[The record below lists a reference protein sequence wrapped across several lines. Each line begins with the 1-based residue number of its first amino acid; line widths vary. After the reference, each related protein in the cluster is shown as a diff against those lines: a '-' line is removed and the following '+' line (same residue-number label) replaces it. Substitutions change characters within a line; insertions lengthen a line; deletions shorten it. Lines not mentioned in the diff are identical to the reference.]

1 MSGITIMLD
10 PISPVRV
17 DSYVGGQFLP
27 PAGGVYSDKIDPRTG
42 AAFKLI
48 AQGGAEE
55 LDRAADA
62 ANAVQQAW
70 RDTRPSERGRKL
82 VDLGRVIRAHE
93 ERLGRIESEET
104 GKPRHEMPELIDL
117 TAQFFEFYGGIVNV
131 MDGELINQG
140 PDYHVYTRRD
150 PFGVIGVILPWN
162 APLHQAA
169 RAIAPALAAGNG
181 VVAKPSE
188 FTPGSLVELARLAV
202 EEAGLPAGL
211 FNVVLGR
218 GQVIGPAM
226 VVHPAIQKISLTGS
240 VRAGQ
245 ELGKLAA
252 DRILP
257 LTLELGGKSANIVF
271 DDCDLE
277 AAAKGSVRAFT
288 WNSGQWCAAGTRLL
302 VQESIHDVFIHRLV
316 AEAAKLRVGPEDDAT
331 SGPITT
337 RAQYEKIQSY
347 FEIAAKEG
355 LTCAIGGRVLSGG
368 RFGDGWFVEPTV
380 YTGASNDDVLAR
392 EEIFGPIV
400 VVIPFK
406 DEADAIRIANDSD
419 FGLSAGIWTRDI
431 GRVHRLAAR
440 LDAGRIVVN
449 EYGGGFVQT
458 PCGGFRQSGYGRE
471 QGIEA
476 LGHYSQLKS
485 IIVRL

>member
-1 MSGITIMLD
+1 MNA
-10 PISPVRV
+10 SPNIETPRV
-17 DSYVGGQFLP
+17 DSYVGGAFLRP
-27 PAGGVYSDKIDPRTG
+27 EGLAYSDKIDPRSG
-42 AAFKLI
+42 RKLREI
-48 AQGGAEE
+48 AQGGARE
-55 LDRAADA
+55 LDHAASSAQDA
-62 ANAVQQAW
+62 YEYW
-70 RDTRPSERGRKL
+70 RDVRPSERGRIL
-82 VDLGRVIRAHE
+82 VELGRVIRAHG
-93 ERLGRIESEET
+93 ERLGALESEET
-104 GKPRHEMPELIDL
+104 GKPAHEMPGLIDL
-117 TAQFFEFYGGIVNV
+117 TAQFFEFYGGIVNA
-131 MDGELINQG
+131 MDGEIINQG

-188 FTPGSLVELARLAV
+188 YTPSSLVELARLAV

-218 GQVIGPAM
+218 GTVLGPAM
-226 VVHPAIQKISLTGS
+226 VAHKAIQKISLTGS

-252 DRILP
+252 ERILP

-271 DDCDLE
+271 GDADLD
-277 AAAKGSVRAFT
+277 AAAAGSVRAFT

-302 VQESIHDVFIHRLV
+302 VQEDIHDAFVEKLV
-316 AEAAKLRVGPEDDAT
+316 AEVAKLRVGPEADAT

-337 RAQYEKIQSY
+337 RAQYEKIQHY
-347 FEIAAKEG
+347 FAVAREEG
-355 LTCAIGGRVLSGG
+355 LHCAIGGNILSGG
-368 RFGDGWFVEPTV
+368 KYGDGWYVEPSV
-380 YTGASNDDVLAR
+380 YTGGSNDGTLAR
-392 EEIFGPIV
+392 EEIFGPVV

-419 FGLSAGIWTRDI
+419 FGLSAGIWSRDI
-431 GRVHRLAAR
+431 GRVHRVAAR

-476 LGHYSQLKS
+476 LAHYTQIKS
-485 IIVRL
+485 VIVKL

>member
-1 MSGITIMLD
+1 MLD
-10 PISPVRV
+10 TTALERV
-17 DSYVGGQFLP
+17 DSYVGGRCLP
-27 PAGGVYSDKIDPRTG
+27 PSGGIYSDKINPRTG
-42 AAFKLI
+42 VPLKRV
-48 AQGGAEE
+48 AQSNLED
-55 LDRAADA
+55 LVQAADA
-62 ANAVQQAW
+62 ADVAQQAW
-70 RDTRPSERGRKL
+70 RDLRPFERGRIL
-82 VDLGRVIRAHE
+82 VEVGRVIRLHG
-93 ERLGRIESEET
+93 ERLGQIESEET
-104 GKPRHEMPELIDL
+104 GKPAHEMPALIDL
-117 TAQFFEFYGGIVNV
+117 TAQFFEFYGGIVNA
-131 MDGELINQG
+131 MDGEVINQG
-140 PDYHVYTRRD
+140 PHYHVYTRRD

-188 FTPGSLVELARLAV
+188 FTPGSLVTLARLAV
-202 EEAGLPAGL
+202 EKAGLPPGL
-211 FNVVLGR
+211 FNVVVGR
-218 GQVIGPAM
+218 GTVIGPAM
-226 VVHPAIQKISLTGS
+226 VEHPAIQKISLTGS
-240 VRAGQ
+240 VRAGR

-271 DDCDLE
+271 DDCDLD
-277 AAAKGSVRAFT
+277 AAARGSVWAFT

-302 VQESIHDVFIHRLV
+302 VQENIHDPFVEKFV
-316 AEAAKLRVGPEDDAT
+316 AEVAKLRVGPEDDAT

-337 RAQYEKIQSY
+337 RAQYEKIRSY
-347 FEIAAKEG
+347 FDIAEKEG
-355 LTCAIGGRVLSGG
+355 LTCAIGGKALSGG
-368 RFGDGWFVEPTV
+368 RFGDGWYVAPTV
-380 YTGASNDDVLAR
+380 YTGVSNHDLLAR
-392 EEIFGPIV
+392 EEIFGPVV

-419 FGLSAGIWTRDI
+419 FGLSAGIWSRDI
-431 GRVHRLAAR
+431 GRVHRVAAR

-485 IIVRL
+485 VIIRL

>member
-1 MSGITIMLD
+1 MLETIV
-10 PISPVRV
+10 PERV
-17 DSYVGGQFLP
+17 DSYVDGHSQPPTGG
-27 PAGGVYSDKIDPRTG
+27 AYSDKIDPRTG
-42 AAFKLI
+42 NPIKRI
-48 AQGGAEE
+48 AQAGADD
-55 LDRAADA
+55 LVRAADA
-62 ANAVQQAW
+62 AAMAQAAW
-70 RDTRPSERGRKL
+70 RDLRPSERGRIL
-82 VDLGRVIRAHE
+82 VEFGRVIRAHG
-93 ERLGRIESEET
+93 ERIGRIESQET
-104 GKPRHEMPELIDL
+104 GKPAHEMPALIDL

-131 MDGELINQG
+131 MDGDVINQG
-140 PDYHVYTRRD
+140 PGYHVYTRRD

-202 EEAGLPAGL
+202 EEADLPAGL
-211 FNVVLGR
+211 FNVVVGR

-226 VVHPAIQKISLTGS
+226 VAHPAIQKISLTGS

-252 DRILP
+252 ERILP

-271 DDCDLE
+271 ADCDLD

-302 VQESIHDVFIHRLV
+302 VQESIHDAFVEKFV
-316 AEAAKLRVGPEDDAT
+316 AEVAKLRVGPEDDAT

-337 RAQYEKIQSY
+337 RPQYEKIQSY
-347 FEIAAKEG
+347 FDIAAKEG
-355 LTCAIGGRVLSGG
+355 LTCAIGGKVMTGG
-368 RFGDGWFVEPTV
+368 RFGDGWYVEPTV
-380 YTGASNDDVLAR
+380 YTGVSNDDVLAR
-392 EEIFGPIV
+392 EEIFGPVV

-419 FGLSAGIWTRDI
+419 FGLSAGIWSRDI
-431 GRVHRLAAR
+431 GRVHRVAAR

-449 EYGGGFVQT
+449 EYGGGFVET

-476 LGHYSQLKS
+476 LSHYSQLKS
-485 IIVRL
+485 VIIRL